1 MNYTII
7 DDSRQNTMN
16 IIQDVCESPRILCS
30 LIRTLT
36 KKNICDLHM
45 FHRVFPLQN
54 IYIC

>member
-1 MNYTII
+1 MNHTII